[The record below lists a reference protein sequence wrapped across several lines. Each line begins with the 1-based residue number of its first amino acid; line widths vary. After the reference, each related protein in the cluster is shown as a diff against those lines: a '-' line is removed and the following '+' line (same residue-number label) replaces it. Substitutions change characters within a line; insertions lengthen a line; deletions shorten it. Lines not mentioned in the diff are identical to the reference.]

1 MAGEHDVAS
10 ALLRRAAVL
19 GDAGQ
24 LLGDIDRLAE
34 VQAEAAVRQPALYMA
49 LVNHYVLCLNAV
61 VSFGMDD
68 ACLKPYRAALE
79 GGVAKG
85 VFLVTEVGRAGS
97 HLGARTT
104 AEFDVTTREFVLDTP
119 DADALKFSSVTPDGP
134 PTYGAV
140 IARALVEGVDRGT
153 FAFLVDLTDG
163 ERAAP
168 GVEISGPLTASALPL
183 AYGLIRFRNCRV
195 PYGRWLSDGAWID
208 PDGRFTDPV
217 GSPGA
222 RLRRTMSVGQALW
235 ATVPSAMAAMS
246 RRAAVTALRFA
257 ERRTTPSGAA
267 LLDHLTH
274 QRALLG
280 ALSGAYALSCA
291 ADAAL
296 TAWRRKA
303 SGSAAPEAALSP
315 WVAVDASLALLK
327 AGATEEAVRVVEVCR
342 RHCGLAG
349 FLDVNL
355 LEGYLGAA
363 QAFTVAGGDN
373 ALIFVDTGRAG
384 LGGGRE
390 EPVIPT
396 ELTDPGWWPS
406 VARAQE
412 LRLAADADPGDLPR
426 LKDLGEAAAASL
438 LARALTGHP
447 LAVLY
452 GLLQADRTAGRLVA
466 TGVLGPDDVRALPKA
481 IDRLCEELM
490 PQLPALI
497 DEFDTQPTEGPPL
510 GAPDYATALWD
521 HFANSLARGSRTTTS
536 HGNSTLSST
545 SFSRRVT

>member
-1 MAGEHDVAS
+1 MAGERDVAS
-10 ALLRRAAVL
+10 DLLRCAAVL
-19 GDAGQ
+19 GDAGE

-34 VQAEAAVRQPALYMA
+34 VQAEAAVRRPALYMA

-68 ACLKPYRAALE
+68 ACLGPCRAALE

-104 AEFDVTTREFVLDTP
+104 AAFDFTTREFVLDTP
-119 DADALKFSSVTPDGP
+119 DADALKFSSVTPEGP

-140 IARALVEGVDRGT
+140 VARAVVEGVDRGT
-153 FAFLVDLTDG
+153 FVFLVDLTDG

-208 PDGRFTDPV
+208 SDGRFTDPS

-235 ATVPSAMAAMS
+235 ATVPSAMAAMA
-246 RRAAVTALRFA
+246 RRAALSALRFA
-257 ERRTTPSGAA
+257 QHRTTPSGAP
-267 LLDHLTH
+267 LLGHVTH

-280 ALSGAYALSCA
+280 ALAGAYALSCS

-296 TAWRRKA
+296 RAWRRKA
-303 SGSAAPEAALSP
+303 SGSAAPEGALSP

-327 AGATEEAVRVVEVCR
+327 AVSTQEAVRVVEVCR

-384 LGGGRE
+384 AGAGGE
-390 EPVIPT
+390 EPVIPG
-396 ELTDPGWWPS
+396 EFTDPAWWPS
-406 VARAQE
+406 MARAHE
-412 LRLAADADPGDLPR
+412 LRLAADAVPGDLVR
-426 LKDLGEAAAASL
+426 LKELGEAAGATL
-438 LARALTGHP
+438 IARALTGHP
-447 LAVLY
+447 LGVLH
-452 GLLQADRTAGRLVA
+452 GLLEADRAAGRLVA
-466 TGVLGPDDVRALPKA
+466 TGVLTPEGVRALPKA
-481 IDRLCEELM
+481 IDRLCAELM
-490 PQLPALI
+490 ARLSDLI
-497 DEFDTQPTEGPPL
+497 SEFETQDGTPPL

-536 HGNSTLSST
+536 QGNSTRSST
-545 SFSRRVT
+545 SLSRRVT